1 LKIRSASAVVMVV
14 ALAGCASVEPG
25 TGVAEDDGLLASTP
39 LVRSMPVERGEVVEV
54 GRFSQL
60 PAGAEG
66 ADGWA
71 PYNLRGGKPT
81 RYHATEVDGIVC
93 MCADAS
99 EGQSALQRLIRID
112 PRDHPMLE
120 WSWRVPR
127 LPRSPATPSPRARL
141 MIAFHGDA
149 SKLDI
154 EQRMHLRMAKAM
166 TGGKGLPYASLVYV
180 WQEGKKA
187 DSVFQ
192 SPFSERVR
200 MVSLGAGEGRLDRWL
215 TFRRNVREDYR
226 RAFGEEPGD
235 IVGVAIYTDI
245 DNDGRPGLAYYGDIT
260 FRREPQ
266 TVAR

>member
-1 LKIRSASAVVMVV
+1 MKIRSAATIAVVI
-14 ALAGCASVEPG
+14 ALAGCASVEQEAAVP
-25 TGVAEDDGLLASTP
+25 EDDGLLASTP

-60 PAGAEG
+60 PAGAEK

-81 RYHATEVDGIVC
+81 RYHATEVDGIAC

-99 EGQSALQRLIRID
+99 DGQSALQRLIRID
-112 PRDHPMLE
+112 PRQHPLLE

-127 LPRSPATPSPRARL
+127 LPGSAPAKPSPRARL

-154 EQRMHLRMAKAM
+154 DQRIHLRMAKAM

-180 WQEGKKA
+180 WQEGKEA
-187 DSVFQ
+187 DAVFR

-200 MVSLGAGEGRLDRWL
+200 MVSLGAGPERLDRWL
-215 TFRRNVREDYR
+215 SFRRNVREDYR

-235 IVGVAIYTDI
+235 IGGVAIYSDI

-260 FRREPQ
+260 FRSADSRP
-266 TVAR
+266 